1 MHAILNSFSRDVTR
15 LFDHYLK
22 EFKLAT
28 PFVELLIHLQK
39 EKKLSQK
46 ELSERMNLAP
56 STITR
61 FINKLKKRGLVEKR
75 MNGRMAYITLSEKG
89 KTLIPSLA
97 GAYQKAEE
105 TLQNK
110 LGEKFVHTTEQL
122 LIHGSEQLKRN
133 I

>member
-15 LFDHYLK
+15 LFDRYFK
-22 EFKLAT
+22 EFKLTT
-28 PFVELLIHLQK
+28 PFVELLIHLHQ
-39 EKKLSQK
+39 EGKLPQK

-61 FINKLKKRGLVEKR
+61 FINKLQKRGLVEKK
-75 MNGRMAYITLSEKG
+75 MNGRMAYITLADHG
-89 KTLIPSLA
+89 KHLVPTLIQ
-97 GAYQKAEE
+97 AYKKAEE

-122 LIHGSEQLKRN
+122 LMHGSEQLKRSR
-133 I
+133 